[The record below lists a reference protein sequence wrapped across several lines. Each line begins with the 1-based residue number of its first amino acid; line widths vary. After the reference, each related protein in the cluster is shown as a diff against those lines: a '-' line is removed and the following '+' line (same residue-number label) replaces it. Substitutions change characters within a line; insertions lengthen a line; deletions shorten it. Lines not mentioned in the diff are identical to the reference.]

1 MNKRSKRLST
11 AIFLSGVLFA
21 TMYTQD
27 VNAASK
33 TATVDTSIL
42 NVRQSSSTSS
52 PIVGKLTKGNK
63 VSVLNV
69 KGSWAEI
76 DYKGAKRYVSSA
88 YLKMT
93 TATPAPTSKVK
104 QTYTVTDNLN
114 LRQSA
119 SLKARVLV
127 TIPKNK
133 EVQYLSKTGTWYRV
147 KYGSKTGYVAAKYV
161 KVQNTVVKNATAA
174 APKPTTVT
182 KNNASS
188 STTKQVYATTVN
200 LNLRSTASTKGK
212 VLVTIPKNKEV
223 QYIAKSGNWFKV
235 KYGSKT
241 GFVSAS
247 YIKVTNKSVNP
258 VTVKP
263 TAPKPTPK
271 PPASTT
277 TKTNVYKTKENLNL
291 RSSASLSGKVL
302 VTIPKNKEVQ
312 YISKSGNW
320 YRVKYGSKTGYVSA
334 SYVAVTTKT
343 VSPVAPKPTPKPPAS
358 TPVKK
363 VTYKTKENLNLR
375 SAASWSGKI
384 LLTIPKNKEVTYVSK
399 SGSWYRVTYNGK
411 TGYVASSYLT
421 EVKPT
426 SSKPVAPTAKKYYYT
441 TANLNL
447 RDKNSLSGKVMTTI
461 LTDKQVEFVSAH
473 GDWYKVKYDGKVG
486 YVSKKYLTEKS
497 PASTSKPVETE
508 EDYSIEYEAIVTAM
522 PSLKVRSTPQVTASN
537 EIGTV
542 LFNQIIGVIEHVNDS
557 WVKIEFE
564 LGDKLIPA
572 YVSSAYIK
580 PYTGPTVPETI
591 PGTKN
596 VVLNY
601 SDYEL
606 KLTDMVQIQKNVNA
620 QTDKY
625 RGSAAYVSKEFIQL
639 IEGTQSG
646 RVSASTLNVR
656 ADATTNSHIYGVLN
670 SNSVV
675 SILGEKD
682 NFYIISYKRKAG
694 ESERVFDNAWRLA
707 MESDILNQVD
717 PRLVKFEAALDSPRE
732 SFQYLDLSK
741 SSSVSATILNK
752 ALQGKGILSGQA
764 QAFIDAG
771 KAFNINEIYLMSHAF
786 LETGNGTST
795 LASGVWVD
803 TNGNLSTSTST
814 RHKLVYNMYGIGA
827 TDANP
832 TAGGAKH
839 AFDNGWFTPAAS
851 IYGGGEWISKRYVN
865 NTRQQNTLYKMR
877 FNPAKP
883 GTYQYATDIE
893 WAYKQ
898 TFKIHEIYKQLE
910 EYTVEFDIP
919 RFIY

>member
-11 AIFLSGVLFA
+11 AIFLTGALFA
-21 TMYTQD
+21 TTYTQD
-27 VNAASK
+27 VHAASK
-33 TATVDTSIL
+33 TAIVDTSIL
-42 NVRQSSSTSS
+42 NVRQSSSTTS
-52 PIVGKLTKGNK
+52 PIVGKLTKGK
-63 VSVLNV
+63 TVSILSL

-76 DYKGAKRYVSSA
+76 NYKGTKRYVSST

-93 TATPAPTSKVK
+93 AAAPATSNKIE
-104 QTYTVTDNLN
+104 QTYTVTENLN
-114 LRQSA
+114 LRKSA
-119 SLKARVLV
+119 SLKASVLV

-133 EVQYLSKTGTWYRV
+133 EVQYLSKSGNWYRV
-147 KYGSKTGYVAAKYV
+147 KYGAKTGYVSAKYV
-161 KVQNTVVKNATAA
+161 KVQNTVIKNAASTISKTAT
-174 APKPTTVT
+174 PS
-182 KNNASS
+182 N
-188 STTKQVYATTVN
+188 STQKVYTTTVN
-200 LNLRSTASTKGK
+200 LNMRTKASTSGGYMM
-212 VLVTIPKNKEV
+212 TIPKNKEV
-223 QYIAKSGNWFKV
+223 QYLSKSGNWYRV
-235 KYGSKT
+235 KYGAKT
-241 GFVSAS
+241 GYVSAT
-247 YIKVTNKSVNP
+247 YIKVTNKVVNP

-263 TAPKPTPK
+263 AAPKPTSK
-271 PPASTT
+271 PTVAAP
-277 TKTNVYKTKENLNL
+277 TKTTVYKTKENLNL
-291 RSSASLSGKVL
+291 RSSGSLSSKVL

-320 YRVKYGSKTGYVSA
+320 YRVKYGAKTGYVSA
-334 SYVAVTTKT
+334 SYITVTTKT
-343 VSPVAPKPTPKPPAS
+343 VSPVTPKPATPKPKPPAT
-358 TPVKK
+358 TPAKTI
-363 VTYKTKENLNLR
+363 TYKTKENLNLR
-375 SAASWSGKI
+375 SAASWSGKV
-384 LLTIPKNKEVTYVSK
+384 LFTIPKNKEVTYVSK

-411 TGYVASSYLT
+411 TGYVASNYLT
-421 EVKPT
+421 QVKPT
-426 SSKPVAPTAKKYYYT
+426 TVKPVTPTAKKYYYT
-441 TANLNL
+441 TVNLNL
-447 RDKNSLSGKVMTTI
+447 RDKNSLSGKVIATL
-461 LTDKQVEFVSAH
+461 LTNKQVEFISAH
-473 GDWYKVKYDGKVG
+473 GDWYKVKYEGKIG
-486 YVSKKYLTEKS
+486 YVSKKYLTEKT
-497 PASTSKPVETE
+497 PTSTTKPVQAD
-508 EDYSIEYEAIVTAM
+508 EDYSIEYEAVVTAM
-522 PSLKVRSTPQVTASN
+522 PSLNVRSTPQVTTSN
-537 EIGTV
+537 QIGTV

-557 WVKIEFE
+557 WVKIEFA

-572 YVSSAYIK
+572 YVSSSYIK

-601 SDYEL
+601 SDYNL

-625 RGSAAYVSKEFIQL
+625 RGSAAYVSKEYIQL
-639 IEGTQSG
+639 IEGTQNG
-646 RVSASTLNVR
+646 RVSTNALNVR
-656 ADATTNSHIYGVLN
+656 ADSTTNSHVYGVLN
-670 SNSVV
+670 ENSIV

-682 NFYIISYKRKAG
+682 NFYLISYTRKSG
-694 ESERVFDNAWRLA
+694 ESERVFDNTWRLA
-707 MESDILNQVD
+707 MESDIMNQVD
-717 PRLVKFEAALDSPRE
+717 PRLVKFETALDSPRE

-741 SSSVSATILNK
+741 SSNVSATILNK

-771 KAFNINEIYLMSHAF
+771 KTFNINEIYLMSHAF

-851 IYGGGEWISKRYVN
+851 IYGGGQWISQRYVN

>member
-11 AIFLSGVLFA
+11 AIFLSGVLVA

-76 DYKGAKRYVSSA
+76 NYKGAKRYVSSA

-223 QYIAKSGNWFKV
+223 QYIAKSGNWIKV

-247 YIKVTNKSVNP
+247 YIKVTNK
-258 VTVKP
+258 TVSPAPIKP
-263 TAPKPTPK
+263 AAPK
-271 PPASTT
+271 PPAPKPPAATSAQ
-277 TKTNVYKTKENLNL
+277 TKVYKTNENLNL
-291 RSSASLSGKVL
+291 RSTASTKGKVL

-320 YRVKYGSKTGYVSA
+320 YKVKYGSKTGFVSA
-334 SYVAVTTKT
+334 TYISVTTKT
-343 VSPVAPKPTPKPPAS
+343 VTPAKPAPKPPAAAPS
-358 TPVKK
+358 NK

-399 SGSWYRVTYNGK
+399 SGDWMRVTYNGK

-421 EVKPT
+421 AVKPAPA
-426 SSKPVAPTAKKYYYT
+426 KPVTPAAKKYYYT

-447 RDKNSLSGKVMTTI
+447 RASNSLSGKVIVT
-461 LTDKQVEFVSAH
+461 LLPNKKVEFVSAH
-473 GDWYKVKYDGKVG
+473 GDWYKIKYENKVG
-486 YVSKKYLTEKS
+486 FVSKKYLTEKA
-497 PASTSKPVETE
+497 PVAPSKPVETE
-508 EDYSIEYEAIVTAM
+508 QDYTIAYEAVVTAM
-522 PSLKVRSTPQVTASN
+522 PSLNVRTAPDASSTQ
-537 EIGTV
+537 IGTV
-542 LFNQIIGVIEHVNDS
+542 LHNQIIGVIKKINDS
-557 WVKIEFE
+557 WVQIEFE
-564 LGDKLIPA
+564 LNGKLVPA
-572 YVSSAYIK
+572 YVHSSYIK
-580 PYTGPTVPETI
+580 PYTGPTVPETV

-601 SDYEL
+601 SDYDL

-625 RGSAAYVSKEFIQL
+625 RGTAAFVSKEFIQL
-639 IEGTQSG
+639 IEGTQTG
-646 RVSASTLNVR
+646 KVSANALNVR
-656 ADATTNSHIYGVLN
+656 ADATTNSHVYGILN
-670 SNSVV
+670 MNSVV
-675 SILGEKD
+675 NVLGEKD
-682 NFYIISYKRKAG
+682 NFYLISYKRKTG
-694 ESERVFDNAWRLA
+694 ESERVFDNTWRLA
-707 MESDILNQVD
+707 TESDILNQVD

-741 SSSVSATILNK
+741 SANVSATILNK

-771 KAFNINEIYLMSHAF
+771 NSYNINEIYLMSHAF

-803 TNGNLSTSTST
+803 QTGKLSTSTST
-814 RHKLVYNMYGIGA
+814 RYKLVYNMYGIGA

-832 TAGGAKH
+832 TAGGAKY
-839 AFDNGWFTPAAS
+839 AFDNGWFTPAEA
-851 IYGGGEWISKRYVN
+851 IKGGGQWISNRYVN
-865 NTRQQNTLYKMR
+865 NTRKQNTLYKMR
-877 FNPAKP
+877 FNPDKP

-898 TFKIHEIYKQLE
+898 TFKIHEIYKLLE

>member
-223 QYIAKSGNWFKV
+223 QYISKSGNWYKV

-241 GFVSAS
+241 GFVS
-247 YIKVTNKSVNP
+247 
-258 VTVKP
+258 
-263 TAPKPTPK
+263 
-271 PPASTT
+271 TT
-277 TKTNVYKTKENLNL
+277 
-291 RSSASLSGKVL
+291 
-302 VTIPKNKEVQ
+302 
-312 YISKSGNW
+312 YIS
-320 YRVKYGSKTGYVSA
+320 
-334 SYVAVTTKT
+334 VTTKT
-343 VSPVAPKPTPKPPAS
+343 VTPSKPAPKPPATAPS
-358 TPVKK
+358 NK

-375 SAASWSGKI
+375 SVASWSGKI

-399 SGSWYRVTYNGK
+399 SGDWMRVTYNGK

-421 EVKPT
+421 AVKPAPA
-426 SSKPVAPTAKKYYYT
+426 KPVTPAAKKYYYT

-447 RDKNSLSGKVMTTI
+447 RASNSLSGKVIVT
-461 LTDKQVEFVSAH
+461 LLPNKKVEFVSAH
-473 GDWYKVKYDGKVG
+473 GDWYKIKYENKVG
-486 YVSKKYLTEKS
+486 FVSKKYLTEKA
-497 PASTSKPVETE
+497 PVAPSKPVETE
-508 EDYSIEYEAIVTAM
+508 QDYTIAYEAVVTAM
-522 PSLKVRSTPQVTASN
+522 PSLNVRTAPDASSTQ
-537 EIGTV
+537 IGTV
-542 LFNQIIGVIEHVNDS
+542 LHNQIIGVIKKINDS
-557 WVKIEFE
+557 WVQIEFE
-564 LGDKLIPA
+564 LNGKLVPA
-572 YVSSAYIK
+572 YVHSSYIK
-580 PYTGPTVPETI
+580 PYTGPTVPETV

-601 SDYEL
+601 SDYDL

-625 RGSAAYVSKEFIQL
+625 RGTAAFVSKEFIQL
-639 IEGTQSG
+639 IEGTQTG
-646 RVSASTLNVR
+646 KVSANALNVR
-656 ADATTNSHIYGVLN
+656 ADATTNSHVYGILN
-670 SNSVV
+670 MNSVV
-675 SILGEKD
+675 NVLGEKD
-682 NFYIISYKRKAG
+682 NFYLISYKRKTG
-694 ESERVFDNAWRLA
+694 ESERVFDNTWRLA
-707 MESDILNQVD
+707 TESDILNQVD

-741 SSSVSATILNK
+741 SANVSATILNK

-771 KAFNINEIYLMSHAF
+771 KSYNINEIYLMSHAF

-803 TNGNLSTSTST
+803 QTGKLSTSTST
-814 RHKLVYNMYGIGA
+814 RYKLVYNMYGIGA

-832 TAGGAKH
+832 TAGGAKY
-839 AFDNGWFTPAAS
+839 AFDNGWFTPAEA
-851 IYGGGEWISKRYVN
+851 IKGGGQWISNRYVN
-865 NTRQQNTLYKMR
+865 NTRKQNTLYKMR
-877 FNPAKP
+877 FNPDKP

-898 TFKIHEIYKQLE
+898 TFKIHEIYKLLE